1 MARPR
6 SEEAR
11 NKIVSSAQA
20 LIAEVGVAGFTVDAV
35 SASSGVA
42 KTTIYRHFPS
52 GDDLLIHAIDCMV
65 EPFATPNT
73 GSVRADLIAI
83 FEDIR
88 MALETP
94 MMFETMMGVMLRALV
109 DPEFARLKDE
119 LEHVRKLPIR
129 TVLELGVSRGEI
141 RDDIP
146 IDTLIEV
153 VEGPIVA
160 RKILTG
166 GMLPAEEIPVF
177 VDLVLGGIQN

>member
-6 SEEAR
+6 SEAAR
-11 NKIVSSAQA
+11 TKIVEAAQA
-20 LIAEVGVAGFTVDAV
+20 LIADVGVAGFTVDAV
-35 SASSGVA
+35 AANSGVA

-73 GSVRADLIAI
+73 GSVRDDLIAI
-83 FEDIR
+83 FEDVRI
-88 MALETP
+88 AIETP
-94 MMFETMMGVMLRALV
+94 LMFETMMGVMMRSLV

-119 LEHVRKLPIR
+119 MEHVRKLPIR
-129 TVLELGVSRGEI
+129 TVLELGQARGEV
-141 RDDIP
+141 RVDVP
-146 IDTLIEV
+146 IDTLIEL

-166 GMLPAEEIPVF
+166 GPMAAEELPLI
-177 VDLVLGGIQN
+177 VDLVLGGIQS